1 MYVKSNNMKLAIIYM
16 TLLFTTGMD
25 TSAQDKPNPSL
36 TYTRIAK
43 LVIDS
48 AQLESYKGILKE
60 EMEASV
66 RVEPGVL
73 ALRAVY
79 DIKNPTFVTLL
90 EIYADKDAYNLHIK
104 SPHFLKY
111 KNSTTAMV
119 KSLELIDVTP
129 ISFAAKPGW

>member
-1 MYVKSNNMKLAIIYM
+1 MKLAIICM
-16 TLLFTTGMD
+16 TLLFTIGMD
-25 TSAQDKPNPSL
+25 TNAQDNAKPPS

-48 AQLESYKGILKE
+48 AQLEGYKAILKE

-90 EIYADKDAYNLHIK
+90 EIYADKDAYNLHVK
-104 SPHFLKY
+104 SPHFIKY
-111 KNSTTAMV
+111 KTSTAAMV
-119 KSLELIDVTP
+119 KSLELIDVVP
-129 ISFAAKPGW
+129 IALAAKPGW